1 MVLGT
6 GAVRLCAHEE
16 RGIAMRA
23 LSRFIKSIEPWH
35 DWGRRE
41 ISRLDMHCRD
51 FADESYGKVWF
62 FEIRWLGLH
71 LAFEIGPTPR
81 KITDVEIAEYRAS
94 KARKGDS

>member
-1 MVLGT
+1 MQ
-6 GAVRLCAHEE
+6 
-16 RGIAMRA
+16 A

-41 ISRLDMHCRD
+41 ISRLDMQCRD

-62 FEIRWLGLH
+62 FEIQWLGLH

-81 KITDVEIAEYRAS
+81 KITAEEIAAYRDRTAEL
-94 KARKGDS
+94 KD